1 MSSGREPRTSRSVSR
16 RVSDTGPRYAKAD
29 RLVDLVLALRSSRV
43 GLTLDDIAERFR
55 CGVRT
60 AQRLKNAAAR
70 LAGNELVE
78 NRDADRRVRWRLPP
92 ASMKEISRPT
102 ARELADL
109 RATARVLRRDGQTA
123 RAKSLEAIADKL
135 SGSLDPQTARRI
147 EPDLEALL
155 ETEGLATRPGPRQNI
170 EPKLVEELR
179 DAMLTC
185 HRVRLAYSIRRTG
198 RATDQLVEPYGF
210 IFGARPYLVART
222 KGSNAGPK
230 LFALSG
236 VRRVTPTKEA
246 FSRDPTFQIQAYAD
260 RSFGV
265 FQEEPHDVVWRFAP
279 SVAKA
284 AQNWMFHPSQR
295 LEWKPDGSLIVRF
308 RAGGLLE
315 MAWHVYTWGGDLEVL
330 APPQL
335 VEMCRT
341 HDVNIG
347 ER

>member
-1 MSSGREPRTSRSVSR
+1 MSSGREPQTNRLASR
-16 RVSDTGPRYAKAD
+16 RIADTGPRYAKAD

-78 NRDADRRVRWRLPP
+78 IRDADRRVRWRLPS
-92 ASMKEISRPT
+92 ASMKEITRPT

-123 RAKSLEAIADKL
+123 RAKSLEALADKL

-185 HRVRLAYSIRRTG
+185 HRVRLAYSTRRSG
-198 RATDQLVEPYGF
+198 RATDQVVEPYGF
-210 IFGARPYLVART
+210 IFGPRPYLVART
-222 KGSNAGPK
+222 KGSNAEPK

-236 VRRVTPTKEA
+236 IRRVAPTKEA

-265 FQEEPHDVVWRFAP
+265 FQEEQHDVVWRFP
-279 SVAKA
+279 PPVAKA

-295 LEWKPDGSLIVRF
+295 FEWSPDGSLIVRF

-330 APPQL
+330 GPPQL

>member
-1 MSSGREPRTSRSVSR
+1 MPLSPKPQTSRVTASR
-16 RVSDTGPRYAKAD
+16 RANTGPRYAKAD

-70 LAGNELVE
+70 LAGNELIE
-78 NRDADRRVRWRLPP
+78 IRDADRRLRWRLPP

-123 RAKSLEAIADKL
+123 RAKSLEVLADKL
-135 SGSLDPQTARRI
+135 SGGLDPQTARRI

-170 EPKLVEELR
+170 EPKLIEELR

-185 HRVRLAYSIRRTG
+185 HRVRLVYSTRRSG
-198 RATDQLVEPYGF
+198 RAIDQVVEPYGF
-210 IFGARPYLVART
+210 IFGPRPYLVART
-222 KGSNAGPK
+222 KGSNADPK
-230 LFALSG
+230 LFSLSG
-236 VRRVTPTKEA
+236 IRRVLPTKEPFA
-246 FSRDPTFQIQAYAD
+246 RDPRFQIQAYAD

-265 FQEEPHDVVWRFAP
+265 FQEEPHDVVWRFPPAA
-279 SVAKA
+279 AKA
-284 AQNWMFHPSQR
+284 AQNWIFHPSQR
-295 LEWKPDGSLIVRF
+295 LEWKSDGSLIVRF

-335 VEMCRT
+335 VEMCQS